1 MRPIVLLLST
11 LAFTFAIAAVAAE
24 SGTHNRYKWKDGQGN
39 LHYDDALPVEAVQFG
54 YDVVNP
60 NGLVVKHVDRAQT
73 SEEIRSDEDAAA
85 HKAAQ
90 KHALDQQTKSD
101 QQMLAAY
108 PVESELAAA
117 QQAQLDMI
125 EQNIRT
131 TQISLDSQEKSL
143 TDTLSH
149 AANLDR
155 NGKPVPDAL
164 QQQIDS
170 LRQTIQKLKAYI
182 ADRQQEKAGLAPKF
196 ADELAHYRE
205 LRAKAQGLH

>member
-11 LAFTFAIAAVAAE
+11 FAFAIAAAAAE
-24 SGTHNRYKWKDGQGN
+24 RGTHNRYKWKDAQGN
-39 LHYDDALPVEAVQFG
+39 LHYDDALPIEAVQFG

-60 NGLVVKHVDRAQT
+60 HGIVVKHVDRAKT
-73 SEEIRSDEDAAA
+73 SEEIKSDEDAAA

-90 KHALDQQTKSD
+90 KHATEQQAKTDQQL
-101 QQMLAAY
+101 LAAY

-155 NGKPVPDAL
+155 NGKPVPTAL

-170 LRQTIQKLKAYI
+170 LRRTIQKLKAYV
-182 ADRQQEKAGLAPKF
+182 ADRQQEKTGLAPKF
-196 ADELAHYRE
+196 ADELTHYRE
-205 LRAKAQGLH
+205 LRAKAQVQH